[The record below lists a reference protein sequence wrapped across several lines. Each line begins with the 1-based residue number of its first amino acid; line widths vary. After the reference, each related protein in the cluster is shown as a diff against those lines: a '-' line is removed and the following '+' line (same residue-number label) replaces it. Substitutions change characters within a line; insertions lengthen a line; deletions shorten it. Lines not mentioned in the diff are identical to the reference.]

1 MFEELQ
7 QDGPDHSR
15 LFVYQVIVEERTFDK
30 GTGASKSKAKKAA
43 ALNALNA
50 LYDMEI
56 QMRKYYWNKVE
67 LCVFVRQKNED
78 HLYNGYFQ

>member
-1 MFEELQ
+1 MLCLISNVFIYVCQVVFEELK

-15 LFVYQVIVEERTFDK
+15 QFAYQVIVEDRTFDK

-50 LYDMEI
+50 LYGMSI
-56 QMRKYYWNKVE
+56 QMRKY
-67 LCVFVRQKNED
+67 C
-78 HLYNGYFQ
+78 LY